1 MDESMHAEPS
11 VKRRAGAERG
21 KEKAMKRARDR
32 TTLRRTGVKV
42 SRSRRGNERDVSCI
56 VSRDCDNR
64 RDECMN
70 RREEYAMHMPEY
82 VYVSGR
88 NETDDI
94 YNPITDGWM
103 D

>member
-1 MDESMHAEPS
+1 
-11 VKRRAGAERG
+11 
-21 KEKAMKRARDR
+21 
-32 TTLRRTGVKV
+32 
-42 SRSRRGNERDVSCI
+42 
-56 VSRDCDNR
+56 
-64 RDECMN
+64 MN

-103 D
+103 DELAKTETETETGP